1 MPNLQVKDVPAN
13 VYRKIQR
20 HAKRQGR
27 TIRDI
32 VLSAVLREIGRAEFQ
47 QRLAGRERVEL
58 GEPAGR
64 TIEEIRA
71 ERESEL
77 E

>member
-1 MPNLQVKDVPAN
+1 MANLQVKNVPAD

-27 TIRDI
+27 TIRDV
-32 VLSAVLREIGRAEFQ
+32 VLGAVLRDIGRAEFNE
-47 QRLAGRERVEL
+47 RLAKREPVNLGRS
-58 GEPAGR
+58 AGR
-64 TIEEIRA
+64 MIEEIRA
-71 ERESEL
+71 EREAEL

>member
-1 MPNLQVKDVPAN
+1 MANLQVKNVPPD

-27 TIRDI
+27 TIRDV
-32 VLSAVLREIGRAEFQ
+32 VLSAVLRDVARAEFNE
-47 QRLAGRERVEL
+47 RLAKREPVNLGRP
-58 GEPAGR
+58 GGR

-71 ERESEL
+71 EREAEL

>member
-1 MPNLQVKDVPAN
+1 MPNLQVKDVPPD

-27 TIRDI
+27 TIRDV
-32 VLSAVLREIGRAEFQ
+32 VLSAVVREIGRAEFQ
-47 QRLAGRERVEL
+47 QRLAKRDPVDLRQ
-58 GEPAGR
+58 PAGR
-64 TIEEIRA
+64 AIEEIRA

>member
-1 MPNLQVKDVPAN
+1 MANLQVKNVPDA

-20 HAKRQGR
+20 HAKRQGS

-32 VLSAVLREIGRAEFQ
+32 VLSAVLREIGRTEFQ
-47 QRLAGRERVEL
+47 ERLAKRDPVAL
-58 GEPAGR
+58 KEPAGR
-64 TIEEIRA
+64 TIDAIRA
-71 ERESEL
+71 EREAEI